1 MDQPSGSLIYTHHY
15 DRDEE
20 HALEEGIVSISRTL
34 QEYITRRSYFIKR
47 TDSQG
52 KEIEE
57 RVCPISDPVIIA
69 EIKGLAVD
77 TTMLLLK
84 YRETDYANEVKKL
97 EDYLGAYR
105 SYDAISLLKNVLTLR
120 EIVAIVLG
128 DKHNF
133 KDRTEKQFAWEK
145 EVKKKWHLTDLNEK
159 DEQYFQNLPTKW
171 KKMVFLAT
179 HNMVNCDGDIYALVT
194 GINNGGKTNT
204 SLALLSFA
212 NRLLREYWKVKN
224 ERFSLKKDVYYVPA
238 PTDLDELLG
247 DTMYNTKD
255 LNEGMAAAVNLRSMD
270 PQVIKLGV
278 NAFITRAKHN
288 FVIFEYQVASRVP
301 KLLEERFNLWIH
313 KMSKEWAVMS
323 IPSSLYRKVDPLY
336 LDELDKLRSDK
347 EISYWF
353 RYKNPN
359 YITTFRAPKLK
370 KSFEEKFKDYQ
381 KKAHLT
387 TKLASETNMLVNQ
400 SYWLLIKRMWDRI
413 NMEHRLALIE
423 LPSILRQ
430 EVHYSEAQVKSF
442 MRDYNKYDREHKL
455 LDWERDAGVETA
467 VASDSVAE

>member
-1 MDQPSGSLIYTHHY
+1 M
-15 DRDEE
+15 
-20 HALEEGIVSISRTL
+20 SR
-34 QEYITRRSYFIKR
+34 RRVQHK
-47 TDSQG
+47 
-52 KEIEE
+52 
-57 RVCPISDPVIIA
+57 
-69 EIKGLAVD
+69 
-77 TTMLLLK
+77 
-84 YRETDYANEVKKL
+84 
-97 EDYLGAYR
+97 
-105 SYDAISLLKNVLTLR
+105 
-120 EIVAIVLG
+120 
-128 DKHNF
+128 
-133 KDRTEKQFAWEK
+133 
-145 EVKKKWHLTDLNEK
+145 
-159 DEQYFQNLPTKW
+159 
-171 KKMVFLAT
+171 
-179 HNMVNCDGDIYALVT
+179 
-194 GINNGGKTNT
+194 
-204 SLALLSFA
+204 LLSFA

-288 FVIFEYQVASRVP
+288 FVIFESQVASRVP

-381 KKAHLT
+381 KKAQL
-387 TKLASETNMLVNQ
+387 
-400 SYWLLIKRMWDRI
+400 WLLSVSVCQTKGTVRRTTPL
-413 NMEHRLALIE
+413 R
-423 LPSILRQ
+423 SI
-430 EVHYSEAQVKSF
+430 SA
-442 MRDYNKYDREHKL
+442 
-455 LDWERDAGVETA
+455 
-467 VASDSVAE
+467 